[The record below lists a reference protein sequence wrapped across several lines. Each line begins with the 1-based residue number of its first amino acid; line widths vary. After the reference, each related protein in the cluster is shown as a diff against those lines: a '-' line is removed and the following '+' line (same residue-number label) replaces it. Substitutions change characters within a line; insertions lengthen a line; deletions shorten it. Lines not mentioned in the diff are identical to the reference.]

1 MFYAL
6 FLVKKQL
13 MDPESEQFT
22 VDEMLFSEC

>member
-22 VDEMLFSEC
+22 VNEMLFSQ

>member
-22 VDEMLFSEC
+22 VDEMLFSQ